1 MISID
6 NIISKISTLPTLPTV
21 YSKLTEA
28 IEDPNNTVEQIS
40 KIISADQ
47 ASVFKILK
55 IVNSPFYGFR
65 GKIDTISQAIFYL
78 GFNEV
83 RNIVLALSVINMFP
97 KESSLKDYSPI
108 DLWSHSIGV
117 GILARAIGAAVKE
130 KNLENY
136 FVAGIFHD
144 IGKLIFMEH
153 AAQDY
158 QRVFDLTKKK
168 RITISDAETE
178 IFGADHAVAGSL
190 LAEKWKLPPSIQKTV
205 RYHHDFNGS
214 EINNILLGT
223 IYIADIYA
231 SAMELGRDGGV
242 IISRPNEIVW
252 NTIKL
257 QPGYIKSIS
266 KKIREDYNHTIKII
280 LVD

>member
-1 MISID
+1 MILID

-83 RNIVLALSVINMFP
+83 RNIVLALSVINMFS

-144 IGKLIFMEH
+144 IGKLIFMEY
-153 AAQDY
+153 AAKDY
-158 QRVFDLTKKK
+158 QRVFDLVKTK
-168 RITISDAETE
+168 RVTISESETE
-178 IFGADHAVAGSL
+178 IFGVDHAAAGSL

-214 EINNILLGT
+214 EINNLLLCS

-231 SAMELGRDGGV
+231 NAIGLGFDGSP
-242 IISRPNEIVW
+242 IISQPSNVVW
-252 NTIKL
+252 NTVKL
-257 QPGYIKSIS
+257 KPGYIKSIS
-266 KKIREDYNHTIKII
+266 KKLREDYNHTIKII

>member
-1 MISID
+1 MILID

-83 RNIVLALSVINMFP
+83 RNIVLALSVINLFS

-144 IGKLIFMEH
+144 IGKLIFMEY

-158 QRVFDLTKKK
+158 QRAFDIAKTKK
-168 RITISDAETE
+168 ITISEAELE
-178 IFGADHAVAGSL
+178 IFGVDHAAAGSL

-205 RYHHDFNGS
+205 WHHHDFNGS
-214 EINNILLGT
+214 EINNLILGS

-231 SAMELGRDGGV
+231 SAMGLGRDGSV

>member
-1 MISID
+1 MISIE
-6 NIISKISTLPTLPTV
+6 NIINKINTLPTLPTV

-28 IEDPNNTVEQIS
+28 IEDPNNTVDQIS

-55 IVNSPFYGFR
+55 VVNSPFYGFR

-83 RNIVLALSVINMFP
+83 RNIVLALSVINMFS
-97 KESSLKDYSPI
+97 KESALRDYSPV

-117 GILARAIGAAVKE
+117 GILARAIGASVNE

-144 IGKLIFMEH
+144 IGKLIFMEY
-153 AAQDY
+153 APEEY
-158 QRVFDLTKKK
+158 QKVFDLLKVRK
-168 RITISDAETE
+168 ITISDAETE
-178 IFGADHAVAGSL
+178 VFGADHSIAGSL

-205 RYHHDFNGS
+205 RYHHILNGN
-214 EINNILLGT
+214 ELNNILLGS

-231 SAMELGRDGGV
+231 NAMELGFDGSS
-242 IISRPNEIVW
+242 IISQPNNVVW
-252 NTIKL
+252 NTVKL
-257 QPGYIKSIS
+257 KPGYIKSIS
-266 KKIREDYNHTIKII
+266 KKLREDYNHTIKII